1 MPDYK
6 KYIEDGGQLNG
17 VVQRTVST
25 INGSKEAPT
34 NYYHLRMLKKVFSQ
48 DGNWKSVNINN
59 TQIMSH
65 VVAMN
70 SDLPLG
76 KMDAISIDSG
86 KIPKQG
92 LQYALDEIQL
102 TDIDQMINGNV
113 ADNIIASQLLANP
126 VKLIRAIPERN
137 EEIFLKG
144 LSNGEAIINDDE
156 NTGTGIRL
164 NYGYLTANKFGVT
177 TLWSNTASKPFDDI
191 QRVLDKAD
199 ADKNVIVKV
208 MLDKTSFNN
217 MAKTT
222 QAKELFAFS
231 QGFTGSNTPVPSL
244 SQVNTFTSDRY
255 GFTFEIVTKSFRY
268 EKNGVQT
275 TVTPWATGALV
286 FLTTEEVGTL
296 TWANLAEMN
305 PNNQD
310 KGVTYKVVD
319 NFMLLSSWAQN
330 KPYLAKFDSIQA
342 RVVPII
348 NNGNQIY
355 LLSSTTLQ
363 A

>member
-6 KYIEDGGQLNG
+6 KYTEDGGQLNG
-17 VVQRTVST
+17 AVQRTVTT
-25 INGSKEAPT
+25 INGTKEQPS
-34 NYYHLRMLKKVFSQ
+34 NYYHLRMLKKVFSI
-48 DGNWKSVNINN
+48 DGNWKSVNVNN
-59 TQIMSH
+59 TQIMAH

-102 TDIDQMINGNV
+102 TDIDTMINTGV
-113 ADNIIASQLLANP
+113 VGSIISAQLLSNP
-126 VKLIRAIPERN
+126 VKLVRAIPERN

-144 LSNGEAIINDDE
+144 LSNGEALINDDE

-164 NYGYLTANKFGVT
+164 NYGYLPANKFGVSK
-177 TLWSNTASKPFDDI
+177 LWSDVTSKPFDDI

-208 MLDKTSFNN
+208 MMDRGSFNN

-231 QGFTGSNTPVPSL
+231 QNFVGSNTPTPSL
-244 SQVNTFTSDRY
+244 TQVNTFTSDRY

-305 PNNQD
+305 PSNQD

-319 NFMLLSSWAQN
+319 GFMLLSSWAQN
-330 KPYLAKFDSIQA
+330 KPYLAKFDSVQA